1 MVISIGIIGYR
12 NHAQH
17 LITIVGADSRCKLE
31 YIFHPNK
38 KINDYRGTNNFS
50 DLFSCNAIII
60 ASPNNTHTYY
70 IEKLKKFKGYIFCEK
85 PPAVSIK
92 ELNQIKKIGKNRRA
106 RIFFNFNYR
115 FSELSNLLKKI
126 NNSDQIGKILNID
139 IKSTHGLAYQK
150 KYSNSWRADGRNNK
164 HNILETLSIH
174 YIDLILLH
182 FGRSKKIF
190 YFPKVISKNGTSF
203 DTSFLVMNFHKG
215 PTISLFNSY
224 ATCYSNEI
232 IIFGSKGIIEIKNN
246 KKIILRPRN
255 TFDKKGRFKRPP
267 IFKREKLSLER
278 DYIVSLEKSIKF
290 FLNLVKE
297 KRKVQLLQYKNSLLT
312 NESILKIKKLKK

>member
-1 MVISIGIIGYR
+1 LVISIGIIGYR

-17 LITIVGADSRCKLE
+17 LITLVETHSKCKLE
-31 YIFHPNK
+31 HIFHPNK
-38 KINDYRGTNNFS
+38 KIDDDRGTNNFS
-50 DLFSCNAIII
+50 DLFACDAIII
-60 ASPNNTHTYY
+60 ASPNNTHVYY

-85 PPAVSIK
+85 PPAVSMK
-92 ELNQIKKIGKNRRA
+92 EFNQIKKIGKNRRE

-115 FSELSNLLKKI
+115 FSELSNLIKKI
-126 NNSDQIGKILNID
+126 NNSGQIGKILNID

-150 KYSNSWRADGRNNK
+150 KYLNSWRADGRNNK

-182 FGRSKKIF
+182 FGKSEKIF
-190 YFPKVISKNGTSF
+190 YFPKIISKNGTSF
-203 DTSFLVMNFHKG
+203 DTSFLVMDFHKG
-215 PTISLFNSY
+215 PTVSLFNSY

-232 IIFGSKGIIEIKNN
+232 IIFGSKGIVEIKNN
-246 KKIILRPRN
+246 KEIILKPRN

-267 IFKREKLSLER
+267 IFKQEKLSLEQ
-278 DYIVSLEKSIKF
+278 DYSTSLEKSVKF

-297 KRKVQLLQYKNSLLT
+297 KQRVQLSQYKNSLLT
-312 NESILKIKKLKK
+312 NELILKIKK